1 MADHVITRPMTNG
14 EKLVWAASFTASITA
29 GCNPPTAIRL
39 ATRAVGRLR
48 EVDITNLPPAE
59 QLAVREMR
67 HHDVPDQGDR
77 T

>member
-1 MADHVITRPMTNG
+1 MKNMTDG
-14 EKLVWAASFTASITA
+14 EKQIWAASFTASITA

-39 ATRAVGRLR
+39 ATTCVQRLR
-48 EVDITNLPPAE
+48 KVDITNLPPAE

-67 HHDVPDQGDR
+67 RHDVPDEGDR

>member
-1 MADHVITRPMTNG
+1 MADAVITRDMSDG
-14 EKLVWAASFTASITA
+14 EKLIWAASFTSSITA

-39 ATRAVGRLR
+39 ATTCVQRLR
-48 EVDITNLPPAE
+48 KVDITNLPPAE

-67 HHDVPDQGDR
+67 HHDVPEHGDR